1 MADRS
6 TRRAPA
12 SFAACAFALV
22 AFLCVLALA
31 FAPAARADG
40 IDSTGTYEI
49 TKVNITADA
58 QSDGSLHVVEQRTFV
73 LHGDVDCIRWNMRS
87 SSFTLDS
94 VQVGVPDENGDVQ
107 LADATQ
113 AAFDFKWREKGGP
126 GTQSYAVDTGRS
138 DFYFYVYGQDEQVV
152 MQMDYTIK
160 AGVTAYKDC
169 ADLYWQYIGSDWKV
183 PTYNVTCTISLPV
196 PGGVTPVPGD
206 TVYAWGHGPANGA
219 LAFNDAATT
228 VTYHA
233 DYVPAHEAETARVLF
248 PRTWLTSISAD
259 DLKAHGS
266 VTFKDQILKSEAEWA
281 DGGSYQY
288 GYWLAFSIA
297 IAVVAILFVAAA
309 LIALKR
315 CGAWR
320 TPTFRDRCLAEAA
333 CPDVDPAVVAR
344 LWNGGARTDDE
355 AIVSVMRLVR
365 LGAVRL
371 SWVERDGGRIA
382 CLERGRRE
390 LAQDKL
396 DRATYDL
403 LFENLAGGDD
413 CLFEGDLAQMSPDRA
428 EAYHRAQAEWRAAV
442 DKAVDR
448 AGVFG
453 TAGAK
458 AQGRFGIAA
467 IAVAVLSVLWWW
479 NTKDWR
485 PVAFLLPAALV
496 VLALSNFMPRRTQAG
511 EDYLARCKA
520 LARWLAEGDPAQG
533 PADPAGWETLAEYAY
548 LFGACDRLAA
558 MPAAQ
563 AAAAP
568 ADDGVAWPD
577 RAEAVRKVL
586 AHD

>member
-1 MADRS
+1 MAY
-6 TRRAPA
+6 RRHSAAAPLV
-12 SFAACAFALV
+12 ACACALV
-22 AFLCVLALA
+22 ALLCACALA
-31 FAPAARADG
+31 FAPAAHADG
-40 IDSTGTYEI
+40 VNSTGTYEI

-73 LHGDVDCIRWNMRS
+73 LHGNVDCIRWNMRS
-87 SSFTLDS
+87 GSFEIES
-94 VQVGVPDENGDVQ
+94 VQMGVVDENGDVQ
-107 LADATQ
+107 LADASQST
-113 AAFDFKWREKGGP
+113 FDFKWREKGGP
-126 GTQSYAVDTGRS
+126 GTPSYAVDTGRS
-138 DFYFYVYGQDEQVV
+138 DFYFYVYGHDEQVV
-152 MQMDYTIK
+152 MQMDYTVK

-169 ADLYWQYIGSDWKV
+169 SDLYWQYIGSDWNV
-183 PTYNVTCTISLPV
+183 PTSNVSCTISLPV

-206 TVYAWGHGPANGA
+206 TVYAWGHGPANGT

-297 IAVVAILFVAAA
+297 IAVVAILFVVAA

-320 TPTFRDRCLAEAA
+320 TPAFRARYLAEPA

-344 LWNGGARTDDE
+344 LWNGGARTDEE
-355 AIVSVMRLVR
+355 AVVSVMRLIR

-371 SWVERDGGRIA
+371 STVERDGATIV

-403 LFENLAGGDD
+403 LFETLAGGDD
-413 CLFEGDLAQMSPDRA
+413 CLFEGDLAKMTADQT
-428 EAYHRAQAEWRAAV
+428 EAYHRAQSEWRAAV
-442 DKAVDR
+442 DEAVDG

-453 TAGAK
+453 SAGVK

-467 IAVAVLSVLWWW
+467 IAVAVLALLWWW

-496 VLALSNFMPRRTQAG
+496 VFALSNFMPRCTQAG

-520 LARWLAEGDPAQG
+520 LARWMDEGDLSQG
-533 PADPAGWETLAEYAY
+533 PAEGPAWEALAEYACI
-548 LFGACDRLAA
+548 FGSCERL
-558 MPAAQ
+558 
-563 AAAAP
+563 AAAP
-568 ADDGVAWPD
+568 AAQEAKAPCDEGVAWPN
-577 RAEAVRKVL
+577 RAESVRKVL
-586 AHD
+586 AHA